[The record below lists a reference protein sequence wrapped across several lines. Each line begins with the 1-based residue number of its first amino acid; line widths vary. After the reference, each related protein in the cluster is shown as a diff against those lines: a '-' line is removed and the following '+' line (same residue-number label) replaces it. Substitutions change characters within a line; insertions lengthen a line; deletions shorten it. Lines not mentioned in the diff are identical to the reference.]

1 LLLFKIK
8 VDLFTNSQN
17 SQKGGFVMISAE
29 ITAAML
35 SDRQFMKSFI
45 DEQVAAI
52 QKAVGDGL
60 AIMALSGGVDSSV
73 VTMLGHRALGSRLK
87 TYFIDSGL
95 MRKDEPQQIVGVFRK
110 LLVMVEIINAKD
122 VFLQNLAG
130 IVDPEK
136 KREAVRQSFYRNV
149 FGPLVKKSGA
159 RVLLH
164 GTNLT
169 DVQETVAGI
178 KRQHNI
184 FAQLGIDPEQTFGYR
199 ILEPLVWLRKDGIR
213 LVASALGLPD
223 EIVNRQPFPGPGLAT
238 RIKGPVTEEK
248 LEIVR
253 EATFIVEGLL
263 APFHPFQTMTILNED
278 RVTGI
283 VDGKRR
289 FGLQIEVRAWESV
302 DARTAKVFIPPANVL
317 RTLGERIPALVPGVV
332 SATYQLTDKPPCT
345 MEAY

>member
-1 LLLFKIK
+1 MNAK
-8 VDLFTNSQN
+8 
-17 SQKGGFVMISAE
+17 E
-29 ITAAML
+29 ITAVML
-35 SDRQFMKSFI
+35 SDAQFMRSFI

-52 QKAVGDGL
+52 QEAVKDGL
-60 AIMALSGGVDSSV
+60 AINALSGGVDSSV
-73 VTMLGHRALGSRLK
+73 VTMLGHKALGSRLK

-95 MRKDEPQQIVGVFRK
+95 MRLNEPQQIVDIFRK
-110 LLVMVEIINAKD
+110 LGIPVEIVDAKD
-122 VFLQNLAG
+122 IFLRNLDG
-130 IVDPEK
+130 LLDPEE
-136 KREAVRQSFYRNV
+136 KRDSVSQSFYRDV
-149 FGPLVKKSGA
+149 FGPLVRESKA

-169 DVQETVAGI
+169 DVQETTAGF

-184 FAQLGIDPEQTFGYR
+184 FAQLGIDPEQAFGYK

-213 LVASALGLPD
+213 LVAQELGLPN

-253 EATFIVEGLL
+253 QATVIVDELL
-263 APFHPFQTMTILNED
+263 NPFKPFQTMTILNED

-283 VDGKRR
+283 VDGKRQ
-289 FGLQIEVRAWESV
+289 FGRQIEVRAWTSV
-302 DARTAKVFIPPANVL
+302 DARTAEPLIPTEHAL
-317 RTLGERIPALVPGVV
+317 LALGRRIPAEVPGVV
-332 SATYQLTDKPPCT
+332 SVVYQLTPKPPCT

>member
-1 LLLFKIK
+1 MNAK
-8 VDLFTNSQN
+8 
-17 SQKGGFVMISAE
+17 E
-29 ITAAML
+29 ITAVML
-35 SDRQFMKSFI
+35 SDAQFMRSFI

-52 QKAVGDGL
+52 QEAVGDGL
-60 AIMALSGGVDSSV
+60 AINALSGGVDSSV

-95 MRKDEPQQIVGVFRK
+95 MRLNEPQQIVDIFRK
-110 LLVMVEIINAKD
+110 LGIPVEIIDARD

-130 IVDPEK
+130 VIDPEE
-136 KREAVRQSFYRNV
+136 KREAVSQSFYRDV
-149 FGPLVKKSGA
+149 FGPLVRESKA

-169 DVQETVAGI
+169 DVQETTAGI

-184 FAQLGIDPEQTFGYR
+184 FAQLGIDPEQAFGYK
-199 ILEPLVWLRKDGIR
+199 IFEPLVWLRKDGIR
-213 LVASALGLPD
+213 LVAQELGLPN

-238 RIKGPVTEEK
+238 RIKGEVTEEK

-253 EATFIVEGLL
+253 QATVIVERLL
-263 APFHPFQTMTILNED
+263 SPFNLFQTMTILNED

-283 VDGKRR
+283 VDNKRQ
-289 FGLQIEVRAWESV
+289 FGRQIEVRAWTSV

-317 RTLGERIPALVPGVV
+317 RALGERIPALAPGVV
-332 SATYQLTDKPPCT
+332 SAVYQLTDKPPCT